1 MRLHSLTILAIAAG
15 VAVLCGTVPAAF
27 HHWRIRS
34 AVYSQRVAFATA
46 DAAEMARKYPL
57 FMGQIVQ
64 DNAASVSEG
73 VLPPVLQHVWNENTV
88 VCLVRAVSNWIAT
101 NFLVRALSPK
111 NVYDCAG
118 LVALLLFVGVVVL
131 VGGNVVS
138 NVAIANTFRHNTKK
152 QASRLR
158 SPAAVVVDE

>member
-1 MRLHSLTILAIAAG
+1 MRLHPLTILAIAAG

-27 HHWRIRS
+27 HHWRVRS
-34 AVYSQRVAFATA
+34 AVYSQRVAFATT

-101 NFLVRALSPK
+101 NFLVRVLSPRSI
-111 NVYDCAG
+111 YDCAG
-118 LVALLLFVGVVVL
+118 LVALLVFVGVLVI
-131 VGGNVVS
+131 VGGNVAS
-138 NVAIANTFRHNTKK
+138 NVAFANTFRHNTKK
-152 QASRLR
+152 QSSRLQ
-158 SPAAVVVDE
+158 SPVAITVDE